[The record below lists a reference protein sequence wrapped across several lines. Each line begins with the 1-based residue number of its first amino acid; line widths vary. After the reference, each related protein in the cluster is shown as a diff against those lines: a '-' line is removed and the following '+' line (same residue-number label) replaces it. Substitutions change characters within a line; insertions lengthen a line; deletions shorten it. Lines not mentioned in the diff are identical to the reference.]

1 MFHFYIALKSRLLNV
16 IGLQLELKMSKPSTW
31 EMFGNVFFFWHTGMH
46 GLPKMRC
53 KNATRI
59 LAFLNRDIDFAN
71 QKPALAA
78 IANARPRISTSFRL

>member
-1 MFHFYIALKSRLLNV
+1 MKSRLLNV